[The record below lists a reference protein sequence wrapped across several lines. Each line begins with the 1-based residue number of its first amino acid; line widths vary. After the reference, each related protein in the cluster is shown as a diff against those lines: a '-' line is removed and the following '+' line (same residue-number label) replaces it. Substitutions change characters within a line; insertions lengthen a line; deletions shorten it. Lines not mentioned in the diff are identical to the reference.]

1 MKYIRL
7 IALFSLLAALLT
19 GCGTGETAQTPGDT
33 IIATTY
39 PMYYLTQRLT
49 EGMDGIQADVLV
61 QESVSCIHDYTL
73 TTTQMRKL
81 EQASMIVMNGS
92 GLEHFMES
100 ALESVSA
107 EKIVDTSRDLLS
119 EDSHTWLLVGK
130 YAHQSLILAEAL
142 KQKYP
147 EYYKQISYNYDT
159 LQKEL
164 ILLSEE
170 LTQTLSALSCR
181 ELITFHDGFS
191 SFAEGL
197 DLTVAAAIEEEEGS
211 EASAQQIKEICDLI
225 VKKNIPAIFVEKN
238 GSTNAAEVIAAETG
252 VKIFTLNTMMDGE
265 TDYFSAMRENV
276 QAVKEAL
283 S

>member
-19 GCGTGETAQTPGDT
+19 GCGTGETAQTQGDT

-49 EGMDGIQADVLV
+49 EGVDGVQADVLV

-81 EQASMIVMNGS
+81 EQAAMIVMNGS

-100 ALESVSA
+100 ALESVPD
-107 EKIVDTSRDLLS
+107 EKIVDTGAALRSD
-119 EDSHTWLLVGK
+119 DAHTWLSVEK
-130 YAHQSLILAEAL
+130 Y
-142 KQKYP
+142 
-147 EYYKQISYNYDT
+147 T
-159 LQKEL
+159 LQA
-164 ILLSEE
+164 
-170 LTQTLSALSCR
+170 QTLSNALEARYPQQAEKLRENYTALEQELSALQSELEAQLSGLSCR
-181 ELITFHDGFS
+181 ELVTFHDGFS
-191 SFAEGL
+191 SFAESL
-197 DLTVAAAIEEEEGS
+197 ELTIAAAIEEEEGA
-211 EASAQQIKEICDLI
+211 EASAQQIQEICTLI
-225 VKKNIPAIFVEKN
+225 ETKHIPGIFVEKN
-238 GSTNAAEVIAAETG
+238 GSTNAAKIISGETG
-252 VKIFTLNTMMDGE
+252 VKTCTLNTMMDGE